1 MKITHVGFWI
11 NHWVN
16 YVKYLLLQER
26 VRFATLSVTSL
37 MHVTLIINCVL
48 TRMNERNRLKFAFI
62 PVIYT
67 KRQEI
72 TLKKLQKGNSK
83 IILTHNNVNYK
94 TMYQLA
100 QNMPA
105 HTFSL
110 LLWIV
115 LSCARLLFA
124 AHLSLQNCDVSSLLD
139 GYDEWRHNSFPIGSV
154 KRAEDDRRIGIRSN
168 RIESVSDAVNPMRVW
183 NTPLVRIQRRV
194 RHATKLVCAVHRNIS
209 VNILIWERRELIKY
223 IGRLVGH

>member
-100 QNMPA
+100 QKHARTYLFPLIMNCVILRSVA
-105 HTFSL
+105 FRCSL
-110 LLWIV
+110 
-115 LSCARLLFA
+115 
-124 AHLSLQNCDVSSLLD
+124 VSSKL
-139 GYDEWRHNSFPIGSV
+139 WRFIAA
-154 KRAEDDRRIGIRSN
+154 R
-168 RIESVSDAVNPMRVW
+168 RVW
-183 NTPLVRIQRRV
+183 RV
-194 RHATKLVCAVHRNIS
+194 TS
-209 VNILIWERRELIKY
+209 
-223 IGRLVGH
+223 